1 MQRKGAV
8 GKALVNQLW
17 KSDMVIFNFTTYI
30 YIDNVAQGEQSVFI
44 FLWSAKLD
52 GSERNRS
59 RLTDND
65 TDHD

>member
-1 MQRKGAV
+1 MQSKGAV

-44 FLWSAKLD
+44 FLWSAWMEARETEA
-52 GSERNRS
+52 G
-59 RLTDND
+59 
-65 TDHD
+65 